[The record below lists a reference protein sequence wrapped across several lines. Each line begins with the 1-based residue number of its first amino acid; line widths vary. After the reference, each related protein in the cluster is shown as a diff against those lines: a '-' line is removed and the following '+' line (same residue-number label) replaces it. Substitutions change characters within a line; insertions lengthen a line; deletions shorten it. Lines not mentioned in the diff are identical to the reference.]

1 MPQQQIIYASTPFGF
16 DAATLA
22 SILVTARHRNARN
35 DVTGALIC
43 RSDIYLQL
51 LEGPTQNVEDIYNR
65 ICQDDRHMDIK
76 LLVRAKTADR
86 LFPSWAMWHD
96 PESTWIGSRED
107 VHQGMLEKA
116 SVREIREIFLRA
128 FNG

>member
-1 MPQQQIIYASTPFGF
+1 M
-16 DAATLA
+16 
-22 SILVTARHRNARN
+22 TARHRNARN